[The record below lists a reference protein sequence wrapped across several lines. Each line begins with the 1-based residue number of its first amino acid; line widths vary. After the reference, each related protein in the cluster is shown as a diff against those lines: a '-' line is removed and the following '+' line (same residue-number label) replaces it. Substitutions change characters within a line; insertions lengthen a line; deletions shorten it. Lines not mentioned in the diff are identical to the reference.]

1 MNEVKELPKRAFR
14 LDDQIGHLLRRA
26 YHAASGHFAQRL
38 KPYRLKPQQFAT
50 LARLTEM
57 GPTAQTELG
66 ARLGMARANIHV
78 MVERL
83 KARGLIVTRSDP
95 DDSRRRIV
103 ALSKDGKALVERLVP
118 LDLASTEDAL
128 APLDD
133 REREILYRLL
143 RKIEANAP

>member
-1 MNEVKELPKRAFR
+1 MNQVKGPPDPAFR
-14 LDDQIGHLLRRA
+14 LDEQIGHLLRRA

-50 LARLTEM
+50 LARLAEM

-66 ARLGMARANIHV
+66 ASVRMARANIHV

-83 KARGLIVTRSDP
+83 KARGLVETRSDP

-103 ALSKDGKALVERLVP
+103 ALSEAGRALVETLVP

-128 APLDD
+128 APLDA
-133 REREILYRLL
+133 RERETLYRLL
-143 RKIEANAP
+143 RKIEANPP